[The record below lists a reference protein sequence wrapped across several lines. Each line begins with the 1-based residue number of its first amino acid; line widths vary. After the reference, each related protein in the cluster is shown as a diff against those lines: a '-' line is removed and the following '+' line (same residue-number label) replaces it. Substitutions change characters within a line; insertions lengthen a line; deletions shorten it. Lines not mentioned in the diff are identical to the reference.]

1 VNEAKLKSLL
11 DSIASFAMIPHGYQ
25 RHKDRIVRLAE
36 DVLAIT
42 RKGWPTTSD
51 VPQRFVT
58 PPPPPPFPT
67 PALLPSPQKMSF
79 SLILKEIKSQINQ
92 RRTFFDSFL
101 NQRKL
106 TQESRFDALITQ
118 PHLSPLSV

>member
-36 DVLAIT
+36 DVLDIT

-51 VPQRFVT
+51 VATRFVSPVPQR
-58 PPPPPPFPT
+58 PT
-67 PALLPSPQKMSF
+67 TSHNVL
-79 SLILKEIKSQINQ
+79 Q
-92 RRTFFDSFL
+92 RPTTS
-101 NQRKL
+101 
-106 TQESRFDALITQ
+106 
-118 PHLSPLSV
+118 